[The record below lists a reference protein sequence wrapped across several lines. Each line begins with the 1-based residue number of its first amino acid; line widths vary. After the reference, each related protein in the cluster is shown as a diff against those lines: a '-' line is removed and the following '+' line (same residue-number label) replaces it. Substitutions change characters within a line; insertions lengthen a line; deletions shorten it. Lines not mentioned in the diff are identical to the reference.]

1 MCGDEIA
8 VWSERAKHTNKGK
21 TKTNTQKKKWK
32 PDIKKALK
40 KYFHSEF
47 QICALWTF

>member
-1 MCGDEIA
+1 MCGDEIS

-40 KYFHSEF
+40 KYFHLEF